1 MSSISPRGIG
11 AGSGIR
17 FSSAA
22 AASGGNDAFVKLL
35 LHCDGADTTTTF
47 TDDSPSARGNATVGG
62 NAQVDTA
69 QSVFGG
75 ASALFDGTGDY
86 LQYANSTDWNL
97 GAAGSGDFTL
107 DFRLRFN
114 GTPAIAS
121 LISAGDLSG
130 TGWTLYWA
138 SNTLRIY
145 DSSDKTVSWT
155 PSASTWYHVA
165 VARETST
172 IRVFIDGTSIGNLS
186 GDVDMNND
194 SQAFRVASDNPGF
207 FQLNGWMDEIR
218 ISKGIARWTANFT
231 PPSAAYS
238 ADAKIKQF
246 MHHYKTMAAS

>member
-1 MSSISPRGIG
+1 MSFIG
-11 AGSGIR
+11 ADCIASGSRITR
-17 FSSAA
+17 PKAV

-35 LHCDGADTTTTF
+35 LHCDGADASTTF
-47 TDDSPSARGNATVGG
+47 TDASPSARGNATVGG

-75 ASALFDGTGDY
+75 ASALFDGSGDY
-86 LQYANSTDWNL
+86 LEYANSADWNL

-114 GTPAIAS
+114 GSPATAS

-130 TGWTLYWA
+130 TGWTLYWSA
-138 SNTLRIY
+138 GTLRIY
-145 DSSDKTVSWT
+145 DASDKTVSWA
-155 PSASTWYHVA
+155 PSADTWYHVA

-231 PPSAAYS
+231 PPASAYS
-238 ADAKIKQF
+238 
-246 MHHYKTMAAS
+246 